1 MSLQITKE
9 ELNQDIVLRLEGRI
23 DAGTVADFR
32 EQTLAA
38 VDNAG
43 GNIILECEKLEY
55 VSSIGLRV
63 FLTAQKEL
71 QKKNR
76 HLEMHNVQEPI
87 MRILRMTGFDTF
99 IKIA

>member
-9 ELNQDIVLRLEGRI
+9 DQNQDIVLRLEGRI

-76 HLEMHNVQEPI
+76 HLEMRNVQEPI